1 MRHSPQNEK
10 APFPAFL
17 ENTGHHTCYPDTHFS
32 HFSHTAGKGSHVET
46 CLLTAHGEMKP
57 FSEGEMLD
65 LLIPRSSNMSDAG
78 GESKPRLSS
87 KEQKQ
92 QMA

>member
-1 MRHSPQNEK
+1 MKKLHSLPSLRTLGIT
-10 APFPAFL
+10 PATLTHIFL
-17 ENTGHHTCYPDTHFS
+17 T
-32 HFSHTAGKGSHVET
+32 FSHTAGKGSHVET
-46 CLLTAHGEMKP
+46 CLLTAHGEIKP

-65 LLIPRSSNMSDAG
+65 LLILRSSNMSDAG